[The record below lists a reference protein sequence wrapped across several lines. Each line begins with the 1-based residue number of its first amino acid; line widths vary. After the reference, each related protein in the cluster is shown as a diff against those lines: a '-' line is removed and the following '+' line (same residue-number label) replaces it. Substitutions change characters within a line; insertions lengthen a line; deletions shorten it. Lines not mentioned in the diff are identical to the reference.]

1 MIYVPRQNQHSYRF
15 PFVEYQ
21 VKHRTTYEYA
31 FPVTLS
37 YHNLHMK
44 PKDWSIYQH
53 ISDFAMEIEPQPSDV
68 SERMDFFGNYAQSF
82 SIQELHERLVI
93 TTQFDTRIISN
104 PPPTEEMTI
113 TCSQVRKAL
122 HGDTSFRSLYALQ
135 FIYASPMIPY
145 SQKLAAWAEPF
156 FPDKRPFLEGVLELS
171 SVLKREIQ
179 FDPEATEI
187 NTSVE
192 EFFELKKGVCQDFAH
207 LMIACL
213 RSQDLP
219 ARYVSGYILTFPPE
233 GQKRMEGADAS
244 HAWVSV
250 YIPGWGWVD
259 IDPTND
265 LVVDDQHI
273 RLAVG
278 RDYADVSP
286 VKGSVTGGGETQVK
300 VEVTVMPI
308 EKESGDIGRT
318 LGTLSD

>member
-1 MIYVPRQNQHSYRF
+1 MNQIPQQWQSSYRF
-15 PFVEYQ
+15 PFSEYH
-21 VKHRTTYEYA
+21 VKHRTTYDYSM
-31 FPVTLS
+31 PVSLS
-37 YHNLHMK
+37 YHNLHIK

-53 ISDFAMEIEPQPSDV
+53 ISDFMMEISPEPSDF
-68 SERMDFFGNYAQSF
+68 SERMDYFGNYAQSF
-82 SIQELHERLVI
+82 SIQETHEQLVI
-93 TTQFDTRIISN
+93 NTEFDTRIISN

-113 TCSQVRKAL
+113 TCAQVRKAL
-122 HGDTSFRSLYALQ
+122 HGDTSFRTLNALQ
-135 FIYASPMIPY
+135 YIYASPLIPY
-145 SQKLAAWAEPF
+145 SPKIATWAEQF
-156 FPDKRPFLEGVLELS
+156 FPEKQSFLGGVLELS
-171 SVLKREIQ
+171 SVLKRDIQ

-187 NTSVE
+187 NTSIE

-265 LVVDDQHI
+265 LLVDDQHI

-278 RDYADVSP
+278 RDYTDVSP
-286 VKGSVTGGGETQVK
+286 VKGSVTGGGETTVK

-308 EKESGDIGRT
+308 ETESGEIGRT
-318 LGTLSD
+318 MGTLSE